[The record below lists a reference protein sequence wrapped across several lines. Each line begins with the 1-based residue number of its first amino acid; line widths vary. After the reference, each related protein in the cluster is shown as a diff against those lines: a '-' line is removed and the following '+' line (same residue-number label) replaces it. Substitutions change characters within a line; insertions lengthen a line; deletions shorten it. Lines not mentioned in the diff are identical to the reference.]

1 MQRFLKGAMLSTR
14 ELLIKAIR
22 ERKDI
27 VVIEDLLSEYSLE
40 RYTAGW
46 DDGHDSIWADWEEE
60 EKDK

>member
-1 MQRFLKGAMLSTR
+1 MSIR
-14 ELLIKAIR
+14 EEIIKAIR

-46 DDGHDSIWADWEEE
+46 DDGQDSIWSDWEEE